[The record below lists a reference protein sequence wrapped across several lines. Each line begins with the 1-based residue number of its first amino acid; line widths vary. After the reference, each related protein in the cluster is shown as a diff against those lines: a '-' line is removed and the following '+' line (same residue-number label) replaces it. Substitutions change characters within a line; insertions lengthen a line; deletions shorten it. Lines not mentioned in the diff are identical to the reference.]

1 MLGAII
7 GAGASL
13 ASSILGNK
21 SQEKQAEANIKYQK
35 QFAQSGIQW
44 KVQDAKKAKIHPL
57 AALGAQTHSFAPVS
71 VGSDYSG
78 LAQAGQDI
86 GRAIDADRNSGERV
100 DAFVKQTR
108 ALQLQR
114 LGLENELLASQIAKV
129 RQPGHPPATP
139 DPKNLG
145 MIPGQ
150 GDVKT
155 QPHKVTA
162 SHPHDASR
170 EAGAITDTG
179 HAWTGTGWAPVM
191 SDDFKQRSEEDPWA
205 VIGHWAR
212 NRIPQSFQ
220 IKSSFKPPFKALS
233 DEYWAYHPYAQEY
246 RIFRRKRS
254 GTHSRFRFRGD

>member
-1 MLGAII
+1 MLAAVI

-13 ASSILGNK
+13 ASSILGNR
-21 SQEKQAEANIKYQK
+21 SAEKQAEKNIKYQK
-35 QFAQSGIQW
+35 DFAQKGIQW
-44 KVQDAKKAKIHPL
+44 RTQDAKKAGIHPL

-71 VGSDYSG
+71 VGHDYSG

-86 GRAIDADRNSGERV
+86 GRAIDATRNSGERV
-100 DAFVKQTR
+100 DAYTKTVHQ
-108 ALQLQR
+108 LQLQR
-114 LGLENELLASQIAKV
+114 MGLENELLASQIAKV
-129 RQPGHPPATP
+129 RGAGHPPASPSPT
-139 DPKNLG
+139 NLG

-162 SHPHDASR
+162 SHPNDPSR

-205 VIGHWAR
+205 VLGHWVR
-212 NRIPQSFQ
+212 NRVPQTFQ
-220 IKSSFKPPFKALS
+220 YKPSFKPPFQALS

-246 RIFRRKRS
+246 RLFRRKGS
-254 GTHSRFRFRGD
+254 GTHSRFRFRN